1 MERLKTRQRL
11 NQLNLRPDVVKES
24 IKVIPDIDVDDGHLA
39 AKIRVNSIIN
49 QSIPNMSYAPK
60 KIKSHVT
67 KQELAEFQQK
77 ENTPIEY
84 NGQFYRLHP
93 ATIEE
98 PVLERVS
105 SPEEVQASLKYRSQ
119 EGSRVNTIL
128 VGYEAKR
135 RELEKV
141 DQRLSQL
148 DKEYNHAVNSMQ
160 TNKNMGKNQVYFEE
174 LFEFQQNQLE
184 SSKREL
190 DDKKT
195 DIINELDRL
204 KAQLDEARYDI
215 ERFDEELP
223 DGLADIKSAQERN
236 KSRVKA
242 YEENLKMLNRNFN
255 ITQEQGESDENY
267 LARLKEQTQAVED
280 PNQVLDRFNLFEARK
295 FKDNLKEIIRDSST
309 IEYAYNTLF
318 QEDDS
323 LIPEINKIFSLIKS
337 RYQTLYGNVQLKD
350 DDLVKFLKE
359 ILQNPIES
367 ARVVEQEEQEDRGLV
382 DKYNSLLRR
391 GRYTKTQLI
400 GWIHNISQYI
410 TQEQISINI
419 KGNQAKLLI
428 GIRGGLSY
436 NYNGKDKPLNMA
448 DKETLAGFFVK
459 ILQLVKEK
467 DPVKYAE
474 INASLNEKTQNEY
487 GEGLKHQELPKSCKL
502 GKIEVDLN
510 KLFHKN
516 ILSIRQKGYKLN
528 GVKNVSVG
536 DEFVHIIIQLCKGIY
551 PSTKDLNKLGL
562 HEHEIFDSLLHLAGL
577 HKRVEHTADKTIPK
591 LKQRLELIGGEII
604 AGNTNKSLKDEMRDI
619 VYKLHH
625 LNEITQ
631 NAATDYLKQFR

>member
-11 NQLNLRPDVVKES
+11 NQLNLQPDVVRES
-24 IKVIPDIDVDDGHLA
+24 TKVIPDIDVDDGHLS

-93 ATIEE
+93 ATVEE
-98 PVLERVS
+98 PILEFVPPQVVLQNEITVR
-105 SPEEVQASLKYRSQ
+105 EQK
-119 EGSRVNTIL
+119 GSRINKIL
-128 VGYEAKR
+128 VDMKQKKM
-135 RELEKV
+135 ELEQV
-141 DQRLSQL
+141 NQRLSQL
-148 DKEYNHAVNSMQ
+148 DKEYNHAINSMQ
-160 TNKNMGKNQVYFEE
+160 GQNQEYFDG
-174 LFEFQQNQLE
+174 LFQFQRDQLE
-184 SSKREL
+184 SSK
-190 DDKKT
+190 T
-195 DIINELDRL
+195 DIITILDQL
-204 KAQLDEARYDI
+204 KAELDEAHYYVDS
-215 ERFDEELP
+215 FDEDLP
-223 DGLADIKSAQERN
+223 EGLAAIKAAQERN

-280 PNQVLDRFNLFEARK
+280 PNQVVDRFNLFEARK

-309 IEYAYNTLF
+309 IEYTYNTLS

-350 DDLVKFLKE
+350 DDLVKFLKK

-367 ARVVEQEEQEDRGLV
+367 VRVVEQEEQGLV

-400 GWIHNISQYI
+400 GLIHEISQYI
-410 TQEQISINI
+410 AQEQISINI

-448 DKETLAGFFVK
+448 DKETLAGIFVK

-467 DPVKYAE
+467 DPFKYAE

-591 LKQRLELIGGEII
+591 LKQRLELIGGEIT

>member
-11 NQLNLRPDVVKES
+11 NQLNLQPEQILEKS
-24 IKVIPDIDVDDGHLA
+24 TAIPDIDVDDGHLS

-49 QSIPNMSYAPK
+49 QSIPNMTYAPRK
-60 KIKSHVT
+60 MKSHIT
-67 KQELAEFQQK
+67 KQELDEFQQK

-93 ATIEE
+93 ATVEE
-98 PVLERVS
+98 PILELVQ
-105 SPEEVQASLKYRSQ
+105 SPEEVQASLNIRSQ

-128 VGYEAKR
+128 VDMKQKK
-135 RELEKV
+135 RELDEV
-141 DQRLSQL
+141 NRRLSQL
-148 DKEYNHAVNSMQ
+148 DKEYNRAINSMQ
-160 TNKNMGKNQVYFEE
+160 GQNKEYFDG
-174 LFEFQQNQLE
+174 LFQFQRDQLE
-184 SSKREL
+184 SSK
-190 DDKKT
+190 T
-195 DIINELDRL
+195 DIITILDRL

-223 DGLADIKSAQERN
+223 DALADIKSAQERN
-236 KSRVKA
+236 KTRVKA

-280 PNQVLDRFNLFEARK
+280 PNQVVDRFNLFEARK

-309 IEYAYNTLF
+309 IEYAYNTLS

-323 LIPEINKIFSLIKS
+323 LIPELNKIFSLIKS

-350 DDLVKFLKE
+350 DDLVKFLKK

-367 ARVVEQEEQEDRGLV
+367 LRVVEQEQEPLV
-382 DKYNSLLRR
+382 DKYNTLLRR
-391 GRYTKTQLI
+391 GRYTKTQLLDLI
-400 GWIHNISQYI
+400 QEISRYI
-410 TQEQISINI
+410 SQEQISINI

-448 DKETLAGFFVK
+448 DKETLAGIFVK

-467 DPVKYAE
+467 DPNKYAE
-474 INASLNEKTQNEY
+474 INSSLNEKTQNEY
-487 GEGLKHQELPKSCKL
+487 GEGIKHEELPKSCKL

-528 GVKNVSVG
+528 GVKNVSVS
-536 DEFVHIIIQLCKGIY
+536 DEFVHIIIQLCKGAY
-551 PSTKDLNKLGL
+551 PTTKDLNKLGL
-562 HEHEIFDSLLHLAGL
+562 HEHEVFDALLHLANL

-591 LKQRLELIGGEII
+591 LKQRLELIGGEIQ

-631 NAATDYLKQFR
+631 NSAIDYLKQFK

>member
-11 NQLNLRPDVVKES
+11 NQLNLRPDVVRES
-24 IKVIPDIDVDDGHLA
+24 TKIIPDIDVDDGHLS

-60 KIKSHVT
+60 KSKRPYT
-67 KQELAEFQQK
+67 KQEIEEFQQK

-93 ATIEE
+93 ATVEE
-98 PVLERVS
+98 PILEMVQ
-105 SPEEVQASLKYRSQ
+105 SPEQVQASLNIRSQ
-119 EGSRVNTIL
+119 EGSKVNKIL
-128 VGYEAKR
+128 VDMKQKKM
-135 RELEKV
+135 ELEQV
-141 DQRLSQL
+141 NQRLSQL
-148 DKEYNHAVNSMQ
+148 DKEYNHAINSMQ
-160 TNKNMGKNQVYFEE
+160 GQNQEYFDG
-174 LFEFQQNQLE
+174 LFQFQRDQLE
-184 SSKREL
+184 SA
-190 DDKKT
+190 KT
-195 DIINELDRL
+195 DIITILDQL

-236 KSRVKA
+236 KAKVKA

-255 ITQEQGESDENY
+255 ITQQQGESDENF

-309 IEYAYNTLF
+309 IEFAYNTLS
-318 QEDDS
+318 QEDES

-350 DDLVKFLKE
+350 DDLVKFLKK
-359 ILQNPIES
+359 ILENPIES
-367 ARVVEQEEQEDRGLV
+367 VRVVEQEEQEDRLLV

-400 GWIHNISQYI
+400 GLIHEISQYI

-536 DEFVHIIIQLCKGIY
+536 DEFVQVIIQLCKGIY

-591 LKQRLELIGGEII
+591 LKQRLELIGGEIQ